1 MSLKVHVMRRL
12 DVTVMEFSG
21 RVTLGEGSAR
31 YREVVREAVW
41 NGHKKLALDYGDIS
55 YEDSSG
61 IGEMVAAYT
70 IVRNSGGELVLFDL
84 GKGTR
89 DRLQITK
96 LFTVFDVFES
106 LASALGH
113 FDSSRNLETKIGE
126 RRYGPVSVLE
136 IQGAVTE
143 QHGAEK
149 VLESTEKSLNA
160 GLGSV
165 IVLCPQVLGVDRSGA
180 EVLASA
186 RETVQRGGGDLVLA
200 GIEERL
206 MPAVAESGI
215 PERLP
220 ICNNLDDALKRFGLT
235 IDRSKWRIEATRAR

>member
-1 MSLKVHVMRRL
+1 MSLKVQVERKL
-12 DVTVMEFSG
+12 DVTVMKFAG
-21 RVTLGEGSAR
+21 RVTLGEGAIR
-31 YREVVREAVW
+31 YREAVRELVW

-106 LASALGH
+106 LASALAH
-113 FDSSRNLETKIGE
+113 FDSSRKRETLVRE

-136 IQGAVTE
+136 IQGAITE
-143 QHGAEK
+143 QDGAGK
-149 VLESTEKSLNA
+149 VLESTELALSA
-160 GLGSV
+160 GSGSV
-165 IVLCPQVLGVDRSGA
+165 VVLCPQVLSIDRCGA
-180 EVLASA
+180 DVLASA
-186 RETVQRGGGDLVLA
+186 RERVRRDGGDLVLA
-200 GIEERL
+200 GVEERL
-206 MPAVAESGI
+206 MPAVAEWGI

-220 ICNNLDDALKRFGLT
+220 VCKNLDDALKRFGLT
-235 IDRSKWRIEATRAR
+235 IDRSKWRIEVTGAR